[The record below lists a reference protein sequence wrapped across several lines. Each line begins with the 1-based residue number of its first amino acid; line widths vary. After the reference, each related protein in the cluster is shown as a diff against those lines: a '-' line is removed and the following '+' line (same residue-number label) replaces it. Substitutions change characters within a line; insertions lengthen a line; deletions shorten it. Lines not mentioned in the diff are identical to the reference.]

1 MNSLSRGRAL
11 VMALSMVVIGLDVSS
26 VGCASGSGEKGS
38 PSPHSGSGSPP
49 AAGGN
54 TGGGDD
60 SGSAPVADDAGG
72 GGGGPAQGED
82 SGGSSPTPPPP
93 ADDGGAP
100 PPASAFSCSPAGI
113 AAYAD
118 QLVTA
123 TRKVCT
129 SDGTGVVDDKNYSCI
144 EGPINSLNPPDPAAS
159 YNIISTLLDGNTSYP
174 LCECTYFVQAVT
186 TGVCGTP
193 ISPPGTA
200 WTDYPL
206 ASQFVGQTIPGYTW
220 MTMTASPVQAGD
232 ILLYQAD
239 GQNDPGHIMIVA
251 QVVDSSHFRIAEAND
266 LNPDGTAG
274 TTDTGVLS
282 NTRIE
287 TLDDSLLAGLF
298 RLTSTTGD

>member
-1 MNSLSRGRAL
+1 MTAL
-11 VMALSMVVIGLDVSS
+11 AMVVTGLDVSS
-26 VGCASGSGEKGS
+26 LGCASSSGGKGS
-38 PSPHSGSGSPP
+38 PPPPAGSGSPP
-49 AAGGN
+49 AAS
-54 TGGGDD
+54 
-60 SGSAPVADDAGG
+60 SGSSSGSGAGG
-72 GGGGPAQGED
+72 GNDDGGSVPVAAED
-82 SGGSSPTPPPP
+82 SGGSSPTPPAP
-93 ADDGGAP
+93 ADDGSTP

-113 AAYAD
+113 ATYAD

-129 SDGTGVVDDKNYSCI
+129 SDGVGVVDDKNYSCI
-144 EGPINSLNPPDPAAS
+144 EGPIDSVNPPDPAAS

-186 TGVCGTP
+186 AGVCGTP
-193 ISPPGTA
+193 ISPPSIP

-206 ASQFVGQTIPGYTW
+206 AAQFVGQTIAGYTW

-232 ILLYQAD
+232 ILLYQAQ
-239 GQNDPGHIMIVA
+239 GPNDPGHIMIVA

-266 LNPDGTAG
+266 LNPDGTPG
-274 TTDTGVLS
+274 TTDTGVIS

-298 RLTSTTGD
+298 RLTSTTGK